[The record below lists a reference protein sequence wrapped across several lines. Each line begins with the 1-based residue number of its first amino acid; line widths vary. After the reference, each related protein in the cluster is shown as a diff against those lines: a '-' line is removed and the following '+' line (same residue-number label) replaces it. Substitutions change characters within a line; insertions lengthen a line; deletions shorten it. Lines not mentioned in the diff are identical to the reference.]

1 MCRQE
6 DRYQRHKNRCIDG
19 YLCRQI
25 DDWIYRQ
32 MGRKYWLGRVKKKLL
47 SNVDTAWLKLSGKS
61 VVSPKKT

>member
-1 MCRQE
+1 
-6 DRYQRHKNRCIDG
+6 
-19 YLCRQI
+19 
-25 DDWIYRQ
+25 